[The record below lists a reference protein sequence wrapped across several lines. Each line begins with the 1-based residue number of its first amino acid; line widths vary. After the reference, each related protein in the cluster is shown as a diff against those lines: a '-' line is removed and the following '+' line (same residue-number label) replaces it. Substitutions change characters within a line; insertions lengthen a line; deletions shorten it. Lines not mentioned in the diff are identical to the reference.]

1 VRALSV
7 CDVSTVVPAPGRGP
21 CLMHVMQRTAR
32 QASSPPA
39 RLRGARPR
47 FPEPSTARSSVPC
60 LASSSGPG
68 FVSFRSPLAG
78 ARGGGSGRD
87 ERRRQRHLVLQPFFP
102 SLSMQSKFLPPLREA
117 EAGTPCAAARL
128 ARHVV
133 NSFTHSDVIAWAA
146 AAAAQARE
154 AGEGEGDDGGWVRGC
169 HLRKRKWKGK
179 GKGQKGRGEKR
190 REKAVV

>member
-1 VRALSV
+1 
-7 CDVSTVVPAPGRGP
+7 
-21 CLMHVMQRTAR
+21 MHVMQRT
-32 QASSPPA
+32 SCLLPA
-39 RLRGARPR
+39 RSPRCGPSATRGFSRTQR
-47 FPEPSTARSSVPC
+47 GTVSVPC

-117 EAGTPCAAARL
+117 EAGTPCCRPPRPPRSQLVYAFRC
-128 ARHVV
+128 HCMGCG
-133 NSFTHSDVIAWAA
+133 SGC
-146 AAAAQARE
+146 
-154 AGEGEGDDGGWVRGC
+154 AGEGGWGGEGDNGGWGRGC
-169 HLRKRKWKGK
+169 HLRKRRWNGK